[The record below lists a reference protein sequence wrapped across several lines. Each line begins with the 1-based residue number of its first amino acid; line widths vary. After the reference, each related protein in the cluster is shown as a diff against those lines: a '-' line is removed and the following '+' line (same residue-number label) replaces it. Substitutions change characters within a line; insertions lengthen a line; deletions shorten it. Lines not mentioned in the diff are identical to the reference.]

1 MFKEYRKK
9 LKLTQEDLADKS
21 NLNTR
26 TVQRIENNEEIPN
39 IETLAKLVYALEI
52 SDKVL
57 VEYTNLD
64 DEVYKSITEFITSMN
79 L

>member
-9 LKLTQEDLADKS
+9 LKLTQEYLADKS

-52 SDKVL
+52 SDKDL
-57 VEYTNLD
+57 VEYIKQFFKPNR
-64 DEVYKSITEFITSMN
+64 
-79 L
+79 